1 MSATFIGLNLAKLCF
16 RSTALMPTARW
27 LGRSG
32 CGGRRCWRSRES
44 EEEALLQDQ
53 PPPATSFIL
62 PRCNNAH
69 LWGIICL
76 YSPLRIRMNALSIRK
91 LFLIVICLLAASV
104 LIDFAHMVLSMIIDG
119 VLAVAI
125 VYFLWRIKGQY
136 DKRIT
141 ELEAEVRLLVS
152 RRPGG

>member
-1 MSATFIGLNLAKLCF
+1 
-16 RSTALMPTARW
+16 
-27 LGRSG
+27 
-32 CGGRRCWRSRES
+32 
-44 EEEALLQDQ
+44 
-53 PPPATSFIL
+53 
-62 PRCNNAH
+62 
-69 LWGIICL
+69 
-76 YSPLRIRMNALSIRK
+76 MNAPSIRK

-136 DKRIT
+136 EKRIT

>member
-1 MSATFIGLNLAKLCF
+1 
-16 RSTALMPTARW
+16 
-27 LGRSG
+27 
-32 CGGRRCWRSRES
+32 
-44 EEEALLQDQ
+44 
-53 PPPATSFIL
+53 
-62 PRCNNAH
+62 
-69 LWGIICL
+69 
-76 YSPLRIRMNALSIRK
+76 MNALSIRK

-119 VLAVAI
+119 LLAVAI

>member
-1 MSATFIGLNLAKLCF
+1 
-16 RSTALMPTARW
+16 
-27 LGRSG
+27 
-32 CGGRRCWRSRES
+32 
-44 EEEALLQDQ
+44 
-53 PPPATSFIL
+53 
-62 PRCNNAH
+62 
-69 LWGIICL
+69 
-76 YSPLRIRMNALSIRK
+76 MNAFSIRK

>member
-1 MSATFIGLNLAKLCF
+1 
-16 RSTALMPTARW
+16 
-27 LGRSG
+27 
-32 CGGRRCWRSRES
+32 
-44 EEEALLQDQ
+44 
-53 PPPATSFIL
+53 
-62 PRCNNAH
+62 
-69 LWGIICL
+69 
-76 YSPLRIRMNALSIRK
+76 MNALSIRK

-152 RRPGG
+152 RRLGG